1 MPNTFA
7 FNTGQNAGRQ
17 REEFVSE
24 IFAVRQVA
32 LLRVK
37 QLEKELRS
45 VAFDY
50 NTPPE
55 NLGLIA
61 TALLRVV
68 DETSDSIAEL
78 AANTEDEIVA
88 PLRARLSPVED
99 LDVEDP
105 GTP

>member
-1 MPNTFA
+1 MPTTFG
-7 FNTGQNAGRQ
+7 FNTDPNAVRQ
-17 REEFVSE
+17 REEFVNE
-24 IFAVRQVA
+24 IFAVRSVA

-50 NTPPE
+50 NTQVE

-78 AANTEDEIVA
+78 AANTEDELVA
-88 PLRARLSPVED
+88 PLRARLSPVAD
-99 LDVEDP
+99 IDVEET

>member
-1 MPNTFA
+1 MPNTFG
-7 FNTGQNAGRQ
+7 FDTDPNAGRQ

-37 QLEKELRS
+37 QLEKELRGL
-45 VAFDY
+45 AFDY
-50 NTPPE
+50 NTSPE

-78 AANTEDEIVA
+78 AANTEDELVA
-88 PLRARLSPVED
+88 PLRARLSPVAD
-99 LDVEDP
+99 LDVEQT